1 MNKIMVANYRD
12 DETKVPNDRT
22 DEAFVE
28 KVKLLGSR
36 EWARLGVSEITN
48 FWIQG
53 EYGHVQD

>member
-1 MNKIMVANYRD
+1 MNEITVANYRD

-28 KVKLLGSR
+28 KVKLLDSR
-36 EWARLGVSEITN
+36 DGARLGVSEITE

>member
-1 MNKIMVANYRD
+1 MNEITVANYRD

-22 DEAFVE
+22 DEVFVE
-28 KVKLLGSR
+28 KVKLLDSR
-36 EWARLGVSEITN
+36 DGAWLGVSEITE

>member
-1 MNKIMVANYRD
+1 MVANFRD

-36 EWARLGVSEITN
+36 DRARLGVSEITE
-48 FWIQG
+48 FYTQG

>member
-1 MNKIMVANYRD
+1 MNEITVANYRD

-36 EWARLGVSEITN
+36 DRARLGVSEITE
-48 FWIQG
+48 FYTQG

>member
-1 MNKIMVANYRD
+1 VNEIMVANFRD

-36 EWARLGVSEITN
+36 DEARLGVSEITE
-48 FWIQG
+48 FYIQG

>member
-1 MNKIMVANYRD
+1 MVANYRD
-12 DETKVPNDRT
+12 DATKVPNDRT

-36 EWARLGVSEITN
+36 DEARLGVSEITE

-53 EYGHVQD
+53 EYEHVQD